1 MTRLTL
7 RILQEAREAPDLPT
21 LLRSCITLFEE
32 VAAAA
37 NGGDALLRIFSY
49 LARVRAAED
58 LAVLHAITVQL
69 KQGTDMQ
76 TIAEMW
82 EEQGIQKGRQE
93 GLQTG
98 LIKGRQEGIQTG
110 RQEGQRELLARQLV
124 RKFGNLP
131 PSIEVRLME
140 ADAADLLRW
149 AENVVVAANL
159 DDVFADLDRVPM

>member
-1 MTRLTL
+1 
-7 RILQEAREAPDLPT
+7 
-21 LLRSCITLFEE
+21 
-32 VAAAA
+32 
-37 NGGDALLRIFSY
+37 
-49 LARVRAAED
+49 
-58 LAVLHAITVQL
+58 
-69 KQGTDMQ
+69 MQ